1 MLICHSGRDLDLGQ
15 EEEYLVKNSVCVS
28 VEVEINLWGVSPAV
42 WRSAREIDKFWS
54 VKFPSSYLSLCR
66 FAFRH
71 LICVSRSPKVLKM
84 NQARGCHC
92 KWFPILYGAC
102 TIYLRTGEWRAEK
115 GWGWFDI
122 PKFLGLLIN

>member
-1 MLICHSGRDLDLGQ
+1 MDLGQ

-71 LICVSRSPKVLKM
+71 LLCVSRSPKVLKM
-84 NQARGCHC
+84 NPSKRLPLQMVPDSLWGMYHIFAHRGMES
-92 KWFPILYGAC
+92 
-102 TIYLRTGEWRAEK
+102 RK
-115 GWGWFDI
+115 G
-122 PKFLGLLIN
+122 LGLV